1 MSYTVEKI
9 ASNKVKLSFVE
20 SAESFD
26 AAVEKAYLKDRSKIN
41 VPGFRKGKAPRK
53 LIESMYGEGVF
64 YDDAFDILFPAEY
77 EAAVKENDLKVVDR
91 PEVDK
96 VDQIGVGKDLKFTV
110 KVFVKPDVELG
121 EYKGLKAVKYTH
133 TVSYTHLRA
142 HET

>member
-53 LIESMYGEGVF
+53 MVEAMYGAEVF
-64 YDDAFDILFPAEY
+64 YEEAVNIVLPDAY
-77 EAAVKENDLKVVDR
+77 EGAVKEQELQVVGY
-91 PEVDK
+91 PEV
-96 VDQIGVGKDLKFTV
+96 
-110 KVFVKPDVELG
+110 
-121 EYKGLKAVKYTH
+121 
-133 TVSYTHLRA
+133 
-142 HET
+142 